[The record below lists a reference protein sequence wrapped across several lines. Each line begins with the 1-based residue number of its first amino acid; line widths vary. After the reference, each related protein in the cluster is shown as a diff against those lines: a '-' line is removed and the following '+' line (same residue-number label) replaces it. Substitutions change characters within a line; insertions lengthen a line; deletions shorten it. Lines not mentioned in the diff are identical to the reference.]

1 MKIKTRR
8 YYIYYLLKT
17 LMFILALMPRKVS
30 LFMAEALGRAA
41 YRFLGKYRD
50 ITIKNLDV
58 SFPESAGKNEELAK
72 KVFVN
77 MAKNG
82 ADWIKLL
89 FSRRGYLDDL
99 ITGTEGMEHLDS
111 ALMRGRGVVVLTAH
125 MGNWELLASFLR
137 RNGYDGAVIVK
148 KLYFSKFNKIIMRLR
163 ALYNAQVIYRDESPK
178 KMIKILKEGKILG
191 LLADQDIDSLTG
203 VFVNFFG
210 RPAYTPIAPVKLGMV
225 NSSSI
230 VPVFVIRKP
239 DDTYLVSADSPIEL
253 PEEEDKELVT
263 KKYTQ
268 AWTDVLE
275 KYVRRYPDQ
284 WVWVHD
290 RWKTVPDGA

>member
-1 MKIKTRR
+1 
-8 YYIYYLLKT
+8 
-17 LMFILALMPRKVS
+17 
-30 LFMAEALGRAA
+30 
-41 YRFLGKYRD
+41 
-50 ITIKNLDV
+50 
-58 SFPESAGKNEELAK
+58 
-72 KVFVN
+72 
-77 MAKNG
+77 
-82 ADWIKLL
+82 
-89 FSRRGYLDDL
+89 
-99 ITGTEGMEHLDS
+99 MEHLDA
-111 ALMRGRGVVVLTAH
+111 ALKKGRGVVVLTAH
-125 MGNWELLASFLR
+125 LGNWELLASFLR
-137 RNGYDGAVIVK
+137 SNGYDGAVIVK

-163 ALYNAQVIYRDESPK
+163 DLYKAQVIYRDESPK

-225 NSSSI
+225 NSSCI

-239 DDTYLVSADSPIEL
+239 DDTYMVSADSPIEFQ
-253 PEEEDKELVT
+253 EDDDKDLVM

-268 AWTDVLE
+268 KWTLVLE
-275 KYVRRYPDQ
+275 KYVRKYPDQ

>member
-8 YYIYYLLKT
+8 YYIYYSLKA
-17 LMFILALMPRKVS
+17 LMFILALLPRKVS
-30 LFMAEALGRAA
+30 LMMAEVLGRAA

-50 ITIKNLDV
+50 ITIKNLDA
-58 SFPESAGKNEELAK
+58 SFPDNLGKNGELAK
-72 KVFVN
+72 KVFIN

-82 ADWIKLL
+82 ADWIKLI
-89 FSRRGYLDDL
+89 FSPIGYLDDL
-99 ITGTEGMEHLDS
+99 ITGTEGMEHLDA
-111 ALMRGRGVVVLTAH
+111 ALKKGRGVVVLTAH
-125 MGNWELLASFLR
+125 LGNWELLASFLR
-137 RNGYDGAVIVK
+137 SNGYDGAVIVK

-163 ALYNAQVIYRDESPK
+163 DLYKAQVIYRDESPK

-225 NSSSI
+225 NSSCI

-239 DDTYLVSADSPIEL
+239 DDTYMVSADSPIEFQ
-253 PEEEDKELVT
+253 EDDDKDLVM

-268 AWTDVLE
+268 KWTLVLE
-275 KYVRRYPDQ
+275 KYVRKYPDQ